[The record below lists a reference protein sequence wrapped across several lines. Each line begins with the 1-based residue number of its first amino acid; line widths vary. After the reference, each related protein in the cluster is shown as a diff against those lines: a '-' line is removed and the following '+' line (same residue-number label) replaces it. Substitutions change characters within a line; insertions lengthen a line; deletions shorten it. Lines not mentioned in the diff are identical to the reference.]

1 MRANGS
7 RERAPD
13 DRLREAIQDMQQKL
27 DYFVASLLA
36 MTSGMPVP
44 ENEMKVIGL
53 AGWSGAGK
61 TTLLARVIPH
71 LLGKGVRVSVIKHA
85 HHSFDVDVPGK
96 DSWVHRQSGASE
108 VLVSSG
114 RRWALMHE
122 LRGAPEPRL
131 PELLKRM
138 SPVDLVIVEGFKS
151 EPHRKIEVHRAANGK
166 GMLFPDDPG
175 IVGIATDA
183 ELKTTLPV
191 AHLDDIPAIAAMMQ
205 KFALSIEDVLARSA
219 TET

>member
-1 MRANGS
+1 
-7 RERAPD
+7 
-13 DRLREAIQDMQQKL
+13 
-27 DYFVASLLA
+27 
-36 MTSGMPVP
+36 
-44 ENEMKVIGL
+44 MKVIGL

-61 TTLLARVIPH
+61 TTLLTRIIPH
-71 LLGKGVRVSVIKHA
+71 FLNEGLCVSVVKHA
-85 HHSFDVDVPGK
+85 HHNFDVDVPGK
-96 DSWVHRQSGASE
+96 DSWVHRQSGAAE

-166 GMLFPDDPG
+166 PMLFPDDPG

-205 KFALSIEDVLARSA
+205 TSAIPVQDVLARSA
-219 TET
+219 PKA

>member
-1 MRANGS
+1 
-7 RERAPD
+7 
-13 DRLREAIQDMQQKL
+13 
-27 DYFVASLLA
+27 
-36 MTSGMPVP
+36 
-44 ENEMKVIGL
+44 MKVIGL

-71 LLGKGVRVSVIKHA
+71 LLGKGLRVSVIKHA

-96 DSWVHRQSGASE
+96 DSWVHRQSGATE

-131 PELLKRM
+131 PELLKKM

-166 GMLFPDDPG
+166 AMLFPDDPG

-183 ELKTTLPV
+183 EVKTRLPV
-191 AHLDDIPAIAAMMQ
+191 VHLDDIPAIAAMMQ
-205 KFALSIEDVLARSA
+205 KFALSVEDVLARSV
-219 TET
+219 TES